1 MRFFPLFADFT
12 WNESDSS
19 IQGSEREFAFK
30 QKGKISDWIGGYS
43 TLIDENGN
51 ILKGSIPTIMK
62 SSASEL
68 TISNT
73 AEQFISKEEHS
84 DLEKMLSAKLVS
96 SHDAKEGSG
105 TSLKQTTTAAKYNQ
119 GIETEGQNNL
129 LETEKYKEVSEPI
142 LKCKYDHI
150 NNCNHHWVL
159 SKFYRHS

>member
-51 ILKGSIPTIMK
+51 ILKGSIPTMMK

-129 LETEKYKEVSEPI
+129 LETENYKEVSEPI

>member
-1 MRFFPLFADFT
+1 MRFFLLFADFT

-30 QKGKISDWIGGYS
+30 QKGKISDWIGGCS

-51 ILKGSIPTIMK
+51 ILKGSIPTMMK

-73 AEQFISKEEHS
+73 AEQFTSKEERS
-84 DLEKMLSAKLVS
+84 DSEKMLSAKLVS
-96 SHDAKEGSG
+96 SHDATAGSG
-105 TSLKQTTTAAKYNQ
+105 TSLKHATTAAKCNQ

-129 LETEKYKEVSEPI
+129 LETENYKQVSEPI
-142 LKCKYDHI
+142 LKCKYDYI
-150 NNCNHHWVL
+150 NNHPWVL
-159 SKFYRHS
+159 STFYVRS